1 MATKEQMFREKRKN
15 LQKTAEQQHNTIRA
29 ALQEEIAIH
38 TKRQKEHETAIM
50 ALETTIQLNQEEI
63 RRLETTEN
71 EMSAKIELLA
81 NQLPALDP
89 SGATKPLF
97 NAVHRKK
104 TIESVPELQFD
115 TADIRYLDQLKRRH
129 PILSY
134 REQKICL
141 FIKKNLSTKT
151 IAALCG
157 TTTRGME
164 NIRYRLH
171 KKLGLGKRLSIK
183 KHLDLP

>member
-1 MATKEQMFREKRKN
+1 MFREKRKN